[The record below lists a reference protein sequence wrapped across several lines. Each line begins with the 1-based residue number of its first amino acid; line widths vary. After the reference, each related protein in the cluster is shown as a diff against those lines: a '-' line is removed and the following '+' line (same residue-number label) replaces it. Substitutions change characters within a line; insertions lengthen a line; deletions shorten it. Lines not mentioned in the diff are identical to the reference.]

1 VPVGL
6 ITIGKKGRDYFRGR
20 DVAIE
25 QHFAQPSR
33 DVRLEE
39 LGAISKQI
47 MADYSAGK
55 YDQIFLAYSR
65 FGSVIRSVPTVMQL
79 LPLETPSAETK
90 RERASYQF
98 EPEAEAL
105 LDTLL
110 PQYVEVVIYRAL
122 VESLAAEQAA
132 RMIAMKGATDSAD
145 EVITNL
151 TREYNRVRQ
160 TSITTQILE
169 VVSGAEALE
178 HSH

>member
-1 VPVGL
+1 M
-6 ITIGKKGRDYFRGR
+6 TDY
-20 DVAIE
+20 V
-25 QHFAQPSR
+25 S
-33 DVRLEE
+33 
-39 LGAISKQI
+39 
-47 MADYSAGK
+47 GK
-55 YDQIFLAYSR
+55 YDQVFLAYSR
-65 FGSVIRSVPTVMQL
+65 FISVIRSGPTVMQL
-79 LPLETPSAETK
+79 LPLEAPSAETK

-98 EPEAEAL
+98 EPAAEEL
-105 LDTLL
+105 LNTLL
-110 PQYVEVVIYRAL
+110 PQYVEVVMYRAL

-145 EVITNL
+145 EMIMNL